1 MVHLGRRRALGHRQV
16 REISARCG
24 LRPATLHSIRTRPG
38 FFAYASLMWR
48 PGFEFTEAAP
58 ATLFGYVRDMCFLS
72 WHYRGTREVPG
83 LVCGL
88 TPAPGAIC
96 RGRAYRVAPARL
108 CAVVDY
114 LDGRELIS
122 HIYVPRHLAITLAD
136 GRTALARAYVADTMH
151 EQFAGDLGPLQ
162 KSRGHCARSRQRGA
176 QPGLSR
182 RLGCAPRRLR
192 HQRCAAA

>member
-1 MVHLGRRRALGHRQV
+1 MRV
-16 REISARCG
+16 
-24 LRPATLHSIRTRPG
+24 TPG
-38 FFAYASLMWR
+38 DPPLDPNEAWIFAYASLMWR

-162 KSRGHCARSRQRGA
+162 KAEAIARGRGSEGRSLDYLADLVAHRDACGINDV
-176 QPGLSR
+176 
-182 RLGCAPRRLR
+182 RLR
-192 HQRCAAA
+192 ELLEMAQTR